1 MWKNGRK
8 RSISLICR
16 DFVLRMKLHEKS
28 KTKQDQ
34 LVPATLSRLPWGRN
48 CHFFLC
54 SWYQSSWSIVSKEA
68 QSYWLGLMASPRQ
81 PRRCWVLCAAWPFPG
96 AELFLSRPQEE
107 PWAHQ
112 ELWGSQFVVPRF
124 QPKPAPFRW
133 LVVVKKQQQWGRL
146 RIKGEKWD

>member
-1 MWKNGRK
+1 MVEREALVWFVETSSSGWSCMKRVK
-8 RSISLICR
+8 RSKISWSQPLFHAYLEEGTAI
-16 DFVLRMKLHEKS
+16 
-28 KTKQDQ
+28 
-34 LVPATLSRLPWGRN
+34 
-48 CHFFLC
+48 FFLC
-54 SWYQSSWSIVSKEA
+54 SWYQSSWIIVSKEA